1 MKKRIYIDTSVIGG
15 CFDDEFKEDSM
26 KLMKELE
33 KGSITLVIS
42 DVLLFELE
50 AAPNHVKNILNTL
63 PENSVEYVPL
73 TEQAINLANHYIK
86 EGAVAERSLSD
97 ARHVAIATIE
107 RVNVLISWNFKHLVN
122 IDRINLLNS
131 VNIKFG
137 YPILEIRSPKEV
149 IF

>member
-15 CFDDEFKEDSM
+15 CFDVEFKEDSM
-26 KLMKELE
+26 KLMREFERGKM
-33 KGSITLVIS
+33 ILVIS

-50 AAPNHVKNILNTL
+50 TAPNHVKSILNTL
-63 PENSVEYVPL
+63 PETSAEYVPL
-73 TEQAINLANHYIK
+73 TEEAINLADHYIK
-86 EGAVAERSLSD
+86 EGAVAERNLSD

-107 RVNVLISWNFKHLVN
+107 RVSVLISWNFKHLVN
-122 IDRINLLNS
+122 IDRIHLLNS

-149 IF
+149 IS